1 MTRVPEHASVLRQ
14 IRSLQVVVIH
24 PQDQD
29 GEELSAQLHRIGCNV
44 QTYWPE
50 LRVLP
55 PDAGIVLLAMRP
67 ETLGIEYP
75 WIGQPSTPPVIPVV
89 TYENPITI
97 EAVLQLDAFTTIA
110 SPVRPFGL
118 LTAIA
123 VALMQHKARHAR
135 ERYIQRLEQK
145 STKQRV
151 VQQAKQ
157 ILMKA
162 RGVSEDEAYSILR
175 SQSMAKRSNIEDV
188 AHNIIKA
195 HRTLGFD

>member
-1 MTRVPEHASVLRQ
+1 MTRVPEPASVLRQ
-14 IRSLQVVVIH
+14 IRSLQVIVIH

-29 GEELSAQLHRIGCNV
+29 GEELSAQLHRIGCKV

-50 LRVLP
+50 LKVLP
-55 PDAGIVLLAMRP
+55 PEAGLILLAVRP

-110 SPVRPFGL
+110 SPVRSFGL

-123 VALMQHKARHAR
+123 VALMQHKARNTR
-135 ERYIQRLEQK
+135 EHYIQRLEQK
-145 STKQRV
+145 SAKQRV

-157 ILMKA
+157 IMMEA
-162 RGVSEDEAYSILR
+162 RGLSEDEAYSLLR
-175 SQSMAKRSNIEDV
+175 AQSMLKRANIEDI
-188 AHNIIKA
+188 AHNIVEA
-195 HRTLGFD
+195 HKTLGF